1 MNESFKTRSYRFPV
15 SPMKLLSPSIHIKSH
30 QTDPLGSMF
39 LTSLF
44 CISFIPHSWHQAYG
58 RHNLEWGAHDTLTP
72 LLSLEHYADQPD
84 GQLKQKRENDSTHIP
99 ETVAI
104 SVQ

>member
-44 CISFIPHSWHQAYG
+44 CISFIPQTFMAPGIWQAQSG
-58 RHNLEWGAHDTLTP
+58 MGC
-72 LLSLEHYADQPD
+72 S
-84 GQLKQKRENDSTHIP
+84 
-99 ETVAI
+99 
-104 SVQ
+104 